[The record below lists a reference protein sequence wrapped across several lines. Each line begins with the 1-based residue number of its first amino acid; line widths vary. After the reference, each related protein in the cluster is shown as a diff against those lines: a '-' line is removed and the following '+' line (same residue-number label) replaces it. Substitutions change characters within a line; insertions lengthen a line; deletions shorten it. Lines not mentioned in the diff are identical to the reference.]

1 MFSFNNSDLN
11 LVMLAPVSR
20 LCHLS
25 KLELGNS
32 PSTQYTAS
40 LTESVLPVLNI
51 IVNETLFVALRC
63 LQPTA

>member
-11 LVMLAPVSR
+11 LVMLAAVSR

-51 IVNETLFVALRC
+51 IGGQLSHLR
-63 LQPTA
+63 